1 MSRLNTIGIK
11 TLRLLGLAL
20 IVVGTLI
27 PVSGIWARPAV
38 GETTADRLTLTAKTG
53 GDRFTAGQPKALTLT
68 NRLSPADAAQVTLP
82 AGVTLD
88 WAATKRL
95 WPGTGTADAK
105 TQTITAADRQLA
117 VTTDERDRTVVTL
130 SRVAATAPDNTATA
144 DAADAAGADAAT
156 ASTAAV
162 AAATAPAAVSGDFAV
177 TAATRRVT
185 LTPVL
190 ASSQVAGNALIL
202 TSDAAAAVTPASQA
216 AVAAVTQPALRQ
228 VQAPN
233 RAPAPAPAPTAATK
247 FAIDQGGQT
256 IYGDNET
263 SLAFTLI
270 NTTDPSQPVT
280 LKLGKFKLDLTF
292 LATRWQD
299 YYGAGSVSLSADG
312 TTLTN
317 RTGASVKLTT
327 DRSGQQIL
335 TVTVN
340 QSGDY
345 QGYVPLAINSVAN
358 PPATYSILPTLADG
372 TAAAATATWTHVGGA
387 VGTLESDT
395 YLTKDP
401 ANEDAEWWYGD
412 AVMTAPE
419 AYAVGGRLYL
429 AFYYAGIGGANGDVH
444 LQLSPGLTLDLAAF
458 ANLKI
463 KDYNNNTY
471 TFTDAQLTTTGSV
484 QTLTGNFQ
492 VSYRGGADDPIPATL
507 TYNKDTNLLSIAMP
521 TQGELRFYLPIQV
534 GAGAGKNGYKL
545 HLYDIKDGDYLI
557 NDTWTFTPTG
567 DIIAPTEALKLQKV
581 AATDETL
588 GLAGAKFAV
597 SDVTDATSPQALSL
611 PATDAA
617 GLANVPIT
625 ASGLRTLSLKET
637 TAPSGYALNP
647 NTYEVQ
653 WSAVLGAAGV
663 RLAGDADWGSVSSD
677 GALSIANRTLVFRD
691 SQPGLK
697 IQKVAAEDDTK
708 PLAGATFSVAD
719 TTTNATAAVT
729 TPATDDAGLT
739 SVAATGSGTR
749 TLTVSETKA
758 PEGYA
763 ANPTSYEVQWSAAS
777 GATQVREAGGSW
789 GTTVADGAVS
799 VKNQVLVVRDR
810 KLAVTIRKVAVTDA
824 SQTLAGATFTVGNTD
839 DTAASTQTAATTAD
853 GVTRVAVTGSGDRI
867 LTLSEATAPTGYA
880 ANATAYEVQWSQA
893 TGVTAVRQAG
903 ESAWADTTQDG
914 VVSVESHVLVFRD
927 RRLALTIHKIAA
939 DPQVTKYPILHPAN
953 PSLPIGDGTTGQT
966 GPARSTAALAR
977 TAMPATVKGPAVS
990 LTGATGPVASLT
1002 GATGL
1007 AATLTGPAAATA
1019 AAKATAAAGT
1029 IATSAAA
1036 GDLESGASAAAA
1048 ASLAGATFSVTN
1060 TTADTMSPAVTT
1072 AATGADGLTS
1082 TTVTG
1087 DLSRTMVLTEVT
1099 APSGY
1104 ALNPNS
1110 YLVQWSS
1117 SAGAVLVSGTD
1128 GRWGTTSSDG
1138 VVSVNADHTLTFR
1151 DSQLTVTVQKTAAED
1166 ATKVLPGAIFTLGNA
1181 TAAQAAVTLPA
1192 TDADGLAGSTVSGS
1206 GDRILTL
1213 REQTAPRDYLLNAAD
1228 YELQWSATQ
1237 GVTAVRLAG
1246 DSVWAT
1252 ASSDGVL
1259 QLGADGRLL
1268 FADQAE
1274 PKTGTI
1280 TVQDLDRATGAVMRT
1295 QTFSGPIDAPLSSAA
1310 TGANLPGQHSGL
1322 TLWGS
1327 TMDPTLATALD
1338 PYDAANPPDPR
1349 FAATAQTLTYV
1360 FDLPFFEL
1368 NPDPTIEFGT
1378 FAPDQTD
1385 ANYQLG
1391 THSATT
1397 GQPLPFG
1404 ISVIDRT
1411 GVAGWAVSVQEDG
1424 QFQNGDHE
1432 LTDAKLWFKNLNVQ
1446 AAGSEGGGSSAYT
1459 FTTTAA
1465 FTLTPTTAPQTIVQ
1479 AQLTPE
1485 AAATATTAPTTR
1497 AWRLNFGDATSG
1509 GQSVGLHVPATTA
1522 RHLGHYRTTVTW
1534 TASSLP

>member
-11 TLRLLGLAL
+11 ALRLLGLAL

-27 PVSGIWARPAV
+27 PISGIWAQPAV
-38 GETTADRLTLTAKTG
+38 GETTADRLTLTAKAG
-53 GDRFTAGQPKALTLT
+53 GDQFTAGQPKALTLT
-68 NRLSPADAAQVTLP
+68 NKLSPADAAQVTLP

-95 WPGTGTADAK
+95 WPGTGTADAQ
-105 TQTITAADRQLA
+105 TQTITAAGRQLA
-117 VTTDERDRTVVTL
+117 VTTDERNRTVVTL
-130 SRVAATAPDNTATA
+130 SRVAENTASATAATG
-144 DAADAAGADAAT
+144 DAAAAT
-156 ASTAAV
+156 ASSTAV
-162 AAATAPAAVSGDFAV
+162 AAATAPAAVSGDFAI
-177 TAATRRVT
+177 TITGATSRVT

-190 ASSQVAGNALIL
+190 TSSQVAGTPLTL
-202 TSDAAAAVTPASQA
+202 TSAAASAVTPASRAA

-270 NTTDPSQPVT
+270 NTTYPSQPVT
-280 LKLGKFKLDLTF
+280 LKLGQFKLDLTF

-299 YYGAGSVSLSADG
+299 YYGAGRVSLSADG

-345 QGYVPLAINSVAN
+345 EGYVPLAINSVAN

-372 TAAAATATWTHVGGA
+372 TAADATATWTHVGGA

-412 AVMTAPE
+412 AVMAAPE

-458 ANLKI
+458 ANLKV

-492 VSYRGGADDPIPATL
+492 ISYRGGAADPIPATL

-567 DIIAPTEALKLQKV
+567 DITAPTEALKLHKV

-597 SDVTDATSPQALSL
+597 SDVTDPTSPQALSL

-663 RLAGDADWGSVSSD
+663 RLAGDADWDSVTSD
-677 GALSIANRTLVFRD
+677 GALSITNRTLIFRD

-697 IQKVAAEDDTK
+697 IQKVAAEDETK

-719 TTTNATAAVT
+719 TTTTATAAAT
-729 TPATDDAGLT
+729 TPATDDAGMT
-739 SVAATGSGTR
+739 SSAATGSGTR

-758 PEGYA
+758 PQGYA
-763 ANPTSYEVQWSAAS
+763 ANPTSYEVQWSAAT
-777 GATQVREAGGSW
+777 GATQVRSVGGSW
-789 GTTVADGAVS
+789 GTTSADGAVS

-839 DTAASTQTAATTAD
+839 DTGNSTQTAATTAD
-853 GVTRVAVTGSGDRI
+853 GVTSTTVTGQGDRV
-867 LTLSEATAPTGYA
+867 LTLREATAPTGYA
-880 ANATAYEVQWSQA
+880 ANATSYEVQWSQS
-893 TGVTAVRQAG
+893 TGVTAVREAG
-903 ESAWADTTQDG
+903 DSAWADTTQDG
-914 VVSVESHVLVFRD
+914 VVSVVDHVLVFRD
-927 RRLALTIHKIAA
+927 RRLALTIHKIAE
-939 DPQVTKYPILHPAN
+939 DPEVTKYPILHPAD
-953 PSLPIGDGTTGQT
+953 PTLPIGDGTTGQT
-966 GPARSTAALAR
+966 GSARTAAALAR
-977 TAMPATVKGPAVS
+977 TAMPAT
-990 LTGATGPVASLT
+990 ATGPAAALT

-1007 AATLTGPAAATA
+1007 TATELTATGLNAADFTA
-1019 AAKATAAAGT
+1019 AGVTATTLAAPSIAAGVT
-1029 IATSAAA
+1029 GEPATSTSAAEA
-1036 GDLESGASAAAA
+1036 PA
-1048 ASLAGATFSVTN
+1048 LAGATFSITN

-1072 AATGADGLTS
+1072 AATGTDGLTS

-1087 DLSRTMVLTEVT
+1087 DANRTMVLTEVT

-1117 SAGAVLVSGTD
+1117 TAGAVLVSGTD
-1128 GRWGTTSSDG
+1128 GIWGTTSSDG

-1151 DSQLTVTVQKTAAED
+1151 DSQLLVTVQKTDAAD
-1166 ATKVLPGAIFTLGNA
+1166 ATKVLPGAVFTLGNA
-1181 TAAQAAVTLPA
+1181 TADQAPLTLPT

-1213 REQTAPRDYLLNAAD
+1213 REQTAPQDYLLNTAD

-1237 GVTAVRLAG
+1237 GVTAVRLAD
-1246 DSVWAT
+1246 DSDWGT

-1259 QLGADGRLL
+1259 QLGADGHLL
-1268 FADQAE
+1268 FADRAK

-1295 QTFSGPIDAPLSSAA
+1295 QTFSGPIDAPLSAAA
-1310 TGANLPGQHSGL
+1310 TGANLPGQHTGL

-1338 PYDAANPPDPR
+1338 PYDAANPPDPH
-1349 FAATAQTLTYV
+1349 FAAAAQTLTYV

-1391 THSATT
+1391 THAATT

-1404 ISVIDRT
+1404 VSVIDRT

-1432 LTDAKLWFKNLNVQ
+1432 LTDATLWFKNLNVQ
-1446 AAGSEGGGSSAYT
+1446 AAGSEGGGNSAYT

-1485 AAATATTAPTTR
+1485 AAAAATTAPTTR
-1497 AWRLNFGDATSG
+1497 AWRLNFGDAASG
-1509 GQSVGLHVPATTA
+1509 GESVGLHVPATTA
-1522 RHLGHYRTTVTW
+1522 RHLGRYHTTVTW